1 MIVAVIPHFAYSH
14 VCSFCS
20 SIRMWYNKVKPD
32 FITVPYQRDDV
43 KWLMVAGWFIAVYH
57 TTCNRTLGLWVIT
70 RYKNLLPIIYR
81 CGLVLLHLNIQE
93 LGYALMQPRISQLPD
108 PFKDDITYLSVPI
121 KNVFFSLQTVNINL
135 QCWLYPHEF
144 FIIWLYYVYIYIPY
158 FPITSPLNPHC
169 QTYLS
174 P

>member
-121 KNVFFSLQTVNINL
+121 KNVFFHCKLLTSICNVDYIPMNSSLYDYIM
-135 QCWLYPHEF
+135 
-144 FIIWLYYVYIYIPY
+144 YIYIPY